1 MLITGSSP
9 SAPRSILSIVQSALE
24 AGAPAIQLR
33 AKKARARDMAELG
46 RRLRELTKAADAL
59 LLVNDRYDVAR
70 AVAADGVHL
79 GPEDVPVSALRRI
92 APKGFLIGASADQPS
107 AAQRLVSEGADYIG
121 CGAIYPTLNKL
132 DAGPTIGL
140 AGLQAVVDAVEVPV
154 LGIGGIDA
162 DGARKIATRT
172 SAAGI
177 AAIGSIMDADDPG
190 SEVSALLSAFRTY
203 DYKGAANRPT

>member
-79 GPEDVPVSALRRI
+79 GPDDVPVSALRRI

-190 SEVSALLSAFRTY
+190 SEVSALLSPFRTY

>member
-190 SEVSALLSAFRTY
+190 SEVSALLSPFRTY

>member
-1 MLITGSSP
+1 
-9 SAPRSILSIVQSALE
+9 
-24 AGAPAIQLR
+24 
-33 AKKARARDMAELG
+33 MAELG

-190 SEVSALLSAFRTY
+190 SEVSALLSPFRTY

>member
-9 SAPRSILSIVQSALE
+9 SAPRYILSIVQSALE

-190 SEVSALLSAFRTY
+190 SEVSALLSPFRTY

>member
-132 DAGPTIGL
+132 DAGPTSGL

-190 SEVSALLSAFRTY
+190 YEVSALLGSFRAC
-203 DYKGAANRPT
+203 D

>member
-190 SEVSALLSAFRTY
+190 SEVSALLSPFRTY
-203 DYKGAANRPT
+203 DSKGAANRPT

>member
-190 SEVSALLSAFRTY
+190 SEVSALLSPFRTY
-203 DYKGAANRPT
+203 GYKGAANRPT

>member
-9 SAPRSILSIVQSALE
+9 SAPRSIISIVQSALE

-190 SEVSALLSAFRTY
+190 SEVSALLSPFRTY